1 MRPVRTAR
9 RWLWLAGIGLALA
22 AWWWASSPLAA
33 PLPVDAGGT
42 NAPALVALEVPEA
55 AVERVMAPEVEP
67 VSAANERANEV
78 ARGTTVRV
86 VDALGVVV
94 EGAEVQWSRGGES
107 EPFARGTTGADG
119 TCAFTGRERELWVRA
134 HHEAIGTSVQVQVPR
149 GDAVLVLPLL
159 RPVWVR
165 GRVELRDPPVGQL
178 VVDVKGELLVQR
190 AEVGVVAPPMP
201 IVVADDGTF
210 GFEAAAGATLKL
222 SARDERAARV
232 PEQKEVVVDGLEV
245 VLAALDRFEVHGV
258 VLDEHGAPLV
268 GQDVPAFGGW
278 SSVGKPIPF
287 VLVGEQTFAVRADG
301 SFAATAA
308 RSPTRA
314 HAWLGN
320 RTSPTVD
327 ITFAPGQRRQN
338 VVLQLPAMLR
348 TSGQVV
354 GADGTPGAGRSVKA
368 VQPGVMAMPY
378 STQADA
384 NGRFALE
391 LPSGL
396 RWSLSIDGRSVE
408 VVAGQQDVVVVWGE
422 TERWA
427 ATGVR
432 LEVVGANGRE
442 LGFPRWEWWRLDG
455 DSIVREG
462 AKKSRIDRQ
471 WWIDELRFEP
481 WTLVVA
487 DGPTAV
493 HHAFTAGAV
502 PSELRLELQPPASL
516 QVTVQ
521 RAGKPVRGLDVLVD
535 PCGPNERA
543 DGDDKGVFRLSYV
556 TPGPAFVRVRRGA
569 EVLVSRAVELVAG
582 QRTAI
587 AIEVP

>member
-1 MRPVRTAR
+1 
-9 RWLWLAGIGLALA
+9 
-22 AWWWASSPLAA
+22 
-33 PLPVDAGGT
+33 
-42 NAPALVALEVPEA
+42 
-55 AVERVMAPEVEP
+55 
-67 VSAANERANEV
+67 
-78 ARGTTVRV
+78 
-86 VDALGVVV
+86 
-94 EGAEVQWSRGGES
+94 
-107 EPFARGTTGADG
+107 
-119 TCAFTGRERELWVRA
+119 
-134 HHEAIGTSVQVQVPR
+134 
-149 GDAVLVLPLL
+149 
-159 RPVWVR
+159 
-165 GRVELRDPPVGQL
+165 
-178 VVDVKGELLVQR
+178 
-190 AEVGVVAPPMP
+190 
-201 IVVADDGTF
+201 
-210 GFEAAAGATLKL
+210 
-222 SARDERAARV
+222 
-232 PEQKEVVVDGLEV
+232 
-245 VLAALDRFEVHGV
+245 

-396 RWSLSIDGRSVE
+396 RWSLSSDGRSVE

-455 DSIVREG
+455 DRIVREG